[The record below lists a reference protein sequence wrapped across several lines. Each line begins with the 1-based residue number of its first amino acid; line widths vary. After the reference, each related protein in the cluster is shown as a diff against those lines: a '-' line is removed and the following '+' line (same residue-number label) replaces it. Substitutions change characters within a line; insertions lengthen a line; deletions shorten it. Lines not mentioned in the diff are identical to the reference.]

1 MLTVISNLVF
11 AAAFAA
17 VAGVFA
23 FTLFPAL
30 PRIAALLRGEA
41 DPAHVVPPM
50 LILSDRQIRARI
62 RTGVR
67 PAAMRAAAART
78 QPQSRPLRAA
88 A

>member
-1 MLTVISNLVF
+1 MVAVFESMVF

-17 VAGVFA
+17 VIGVFA

-41 DPAHVVPPM
+41 DPKHRIRPA
-50 LILSDRQIRARI
+50 LILSDRQVRARI
-62 RTGVR
+62 RPV
-67 PAAMRAAAART
+67 AMRAVAAR
-78 QPQSRPLRAA
+78 PQSRPLPYRAA

>member
-11 AAAFAA
+11 AASFAA

-30 PRIAALLRGEA
+30 PRIGALLRGEA
-41 DPAHVVPPM
+41 DPARAAPTM
-50 LILSDRQIRARI
+50 LILNERQIRSR
-62 RTGVR
+62 VR
-67 PAAMRAAAART
+67 PVAMRAFAARP
-78 QPQSRPLRAA
+78 QPQSRPFRAA

>member
-1 MLTVISNLVF
+1 MSTVISNLVF

-41 DPAHVVPPM
+41 DPARAAPPM
-50 LILSDRQIRARI
+50 LILNERQIRAR
-62 RTGVR
+62 VR
-67 PAAMRAAAART
+67 PVAMRAAAARPL
-78 QPQSRPLRAA
+78 PQSQPFRAA

>member
-1 MLTVISNLVF
+1 MSTVISNLVF

-41 DPAHVVPPM
+41 DPARAAPPM
-50 LILSDRQIRARI
+50 LILNERQIRAR
-62 RTGVR
+62 VR
-67 PAAMRAAAART
+67 PVAMRAAAARPLP
-78 QPQSRPLRAA
+78 QPFRAA